1 MCLSKLLQVV
11 RSSPN
16 NNNNLMALLMLR
28 LPFSAPS
35 HLSCST
41 RQQAVL
47 PVLDTPVL
55 SFPCQMHL
63 SWAAARPGLL
73 TTFTIARVLASS
85 KFMLWHR
92 FSSLCAPVF
101 FAYIPNV
108 TYIQM
113 LHEGKRWE
121 VGHTGK
127 GILLSTSITERFI
140 MASTN
145 ELRERGRSSH
155 AWSSSWSVCMEW
167 ISRKVNQAA
176 STERYSPFA
185 LPSAF

>member
-1 MCLSKLLQVV
+1 MCPGKLLQVV

-16 NNNNLMALLMLR
+16 NKNNLSALLMLL

-63 SWAAARPGLL
+63 SWAADRPGLL
-73 TTFTIARVLASS
+73 TTCTVARALASS
-85 KFMLWHR
+85 KFMLCMQSILYGDIDFHL
-92 FSSLCAPVF
+92 FVPLFF

-108 TYIQM
+108 TYSNVTQRKRVGSRAHREGNTPLHMYNWAIQY
-113 LHEGKRWE
+113 GQYKW
-121 VGHTGK
+121 
-127 GILLSTSITERFI
+127 
-140 MASTN
+140 A
-145 ELRERGRSSH
+145 
-155 AWSSSWSVCMEW
+155 
-167 ISRKVNQAA
+167 
-176 STERYSPFA
+176 
-185 LPSAF
+185 